1 MITDISTSSEQIYHA
16 SYNNYNYTK
25 FTFKT
30 EGVYKVELHGEFV
43 STSFSMVY
51 TYLNNSGII
60 DTARDSSHDNSS
72 PDQYRNFYMCFIR
85 YFDKNK

>member
-30 EGVYKVELHGEFV
+30 EGVYKVELHGEFT
-43 STSFSMVY
+43 STSFSAVY
-51 TYLNNSGII
+51 IYLNNSGII
-60 DTARDSSHDNSS
+60 DTARGSSHDYNS
-72 PDQYRNFYMCFIR
+72 PDHYRNLYVFY
-85 YFDKNK
+85 